1 MQNGT
6 TMNSIRTGLLLAALT
21 GLFLAVGWLIGGGP
35 GMVIAFLIAVAMN
48 FMAYWKADRMV
59 LAMYRAQPVDRATA
73 PRLYAIV
80 EGLAQRA
87 NIPMPRVFVIDSE
100 QPNAFATGRN
110 PQHAAVAATRGILR
124 MLSDEELTGVLAH
137 ELAHVRNRDTLTM
150 TIAATIAG
158 AIGMLANFAYFF
170 GGGNSRQQPLGPI
183 GVLMVAILAPIT
195 ATLVQLAVSRTREY
209 DADREGAELCGR
221 PLWLASALAKID
233 HGAQVIDNPSA
244 EANPATAHLFI
255 VNPLHGQGIDSLFA
269 THPPTAER
277 IRRLQAMAATS
288 HQAPATYPHGPWG

>member
-1 MQNGT
+1 
-6 TMNSIRTGLLLAALT
+6 MNTFRTGLLLAALT

-35 GMVIAFLIAVAMN
+35 GMMIAFLVAVGMN
-48 FMAYWKADRMV
+48 LMAYWNADRMV
-59 LAMYRAQPVDRATA
+59 LTMYRAQPVDRAAA
-73 PRLYAIV
+73 PRFYAIV
-80 EGLAQRA
+80 EELADRA
-87 NIPMPRVFVIDSE
+87 RIPMPRVYVIDSD

-110 PQHAAVAATRGILR
+110 PQHAAVAATKGILR
-124 MLSDEELTGVLAH
+124 ILSDEELAGVLAH

-158 AIGMLANFAYFF
+158 AIGMIANFAYFF

-209 DADREGAELCGR
+209 DADREGAEICGR

-233 HGAQVIDNPSA
+233 EGAQLIDNPSA

-255 VNPLHGQGIDSLFA
+255 VNPLHGQGLASLFA
-269 THPPTAER
+269 THPPIADR
-277 IRRLQAMAATS
+277 IRRLQEMAAASNASSVT
-288 HQAPATYPHGPWG
+288 AGRGPWG